1 MSSTDSLCHSL
12 SGPWRSFSRAGRIPV
27 LGKLFVMVLVVG
39 AVTQGTIAA
48 WLIMLSCLCKAAT
61 VGKMREV
68 EGRLT
73 QTLRDT

>member
-1 MSSTDSLCHSL
+1 M
-12 SGPWRSFSRAGRIPV
+12 
-27 LGKLFVMVLVVG
+27 LGKLFVMVLVGG
-39 AVTQGTIAA
+39 AVTQGTVAA